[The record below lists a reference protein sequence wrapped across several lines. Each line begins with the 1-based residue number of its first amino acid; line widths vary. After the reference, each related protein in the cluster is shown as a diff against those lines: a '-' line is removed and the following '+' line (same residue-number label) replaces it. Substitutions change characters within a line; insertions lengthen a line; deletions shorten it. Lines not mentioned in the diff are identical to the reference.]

1 MLADESTNK
10 IMNETSFL
18 QTVKKPQPQSCSGS
32 GQNFFKIL
40 NKNKKSS
47 KNSLNYN
54 IKLKLNILENLN
66 EPKFNEGIDTSIP
79 CEVKINDIYEKGYL
93 QLKNYCLLILR
104 NKIEDTQ
111 NNYISDLGVEKI
123 IDTKKYNSTVNTDIS
138 TEIALSSNKCKS
150 YKENYLLFLD
160 FNLITCKIV
169 VHKTKH
175 KFRLLILGKQSQ
187 KNIDKYWIIKIKLL
201 DSEKIVFNNICKNI
215 NNKISSSKG
224 YKDNVINTS
233 LNKYFCQDYF
243 IDSNNFFKTA
253 KTCDIILF
261 RSFSL
266 CSQCQRCITKGGYD
280 HIGLLVKISNELFVY
295 ETTGK
300 DGVVL
305 RKWYEFIK
313 YYWYL
318 LCEKICFRKLI
329 VTQDAMKKFI
339 SNNNTETMPNLGSKK
354 NNSNYTSGF
363 SDSNV
368 EVMSKAE
375 IENQF
380 YYLLRMKIDSFMQ
393 KSNGK
398 KYYFSICHYLFKG
411 FYKKKVTPNF
421 KDGYFCSELIAAVYN
436 YCGILSNKLNISN
449 YLPGSFEENGDATF
463 NEGFSLGPEY
473 IIIFS

>member
-1 MLADESTNK
+1 M
-10 IMNETSFL
+10 
-18 QTVKKPQPQSCSGS
+18 
-32 GQNFFKIL
+32 
-40 NKNKKSS
+40 
-47 KNSLNYN
+47 
-54 IKLKLNILENLN
+54 
-66 EPKFNEGIDTSIP
+66 
-79 CEVKINDIYEKGYL
+79 
-93 QLKNYCLLILR
+93 
-104 NKIEDTQ
+104 
-111 NNYISDLGVEKI
+111 
-123 IDTKKYNSTVNTDIS
+123 
-138 TEIALSSNKCKS
+138 
-150 YKENYLLFLD
+150 
-160 FNLITCKIV
+160 
-169 VHKTKH
+169 
-175 KFRLLILGKQSQ
+175 
-187 KNIDKYWIIKIKLL
+187 
-201 DSEKIVFNNICKNI
+201 
-215 NNKISSSKG
+215 
-224 YKDNVINTS
+224 
-233 LNKYFCQDYF
+233 
-243 IDSNNFFKTA
+243 
-253 KTCDIILF
+253 
-261 RSFSL
+261 

-339 SNNNTETMPNLGSKK
+339 SSNNTETMPNLGSKK

-368 EVMSKAE
+368 EIMSKAE

-411 FYKKKVTPNF
+411 FFKNKVTPNF

-436 YCGILSNKLNISN
+436 YCGILSNKLNITN

>member
-10 IMNETSFL
+10 IMNDTSFL
-18 QTVKKPQPQSCSGS
+18 KTVKKPQPQSSIGN
-32 GQNFFKIL
+32 GQNFFKML

-47 KNSLNYN
+47 KNNISFN
-54 IKLKLNILENLN
+54 IKLKLNILESLN
-66 EPKFNEGIDTSIP
+66 EQKYNEGIDSSIP
-79 CEVKINDIYEKGYL
+79 CEVKIDNTYEKGYL
-93 QLKNYCLLILR
+93 QLKNFCLLILR

-111 NNYISDLGVEKI
+111 NNYISDIGVEKI

-160 FNLITCKIV
+160 FNLITCKILI
-169 VHKTKH
+169 HKTKN
-175 KFRLLILGKQSQ
+175 KFRILILGKQGQ
-187 KNIDKYWIIKIKLL
+187 KCIDKYRIIKIKLL

-215 NNKISSSKG
+215 NSKISLSKG

-243 IDSNNFFKTA
+243 IDSNHFFKTA

-261 RSFSL
+261 RSYSM
-266 CSQCQRCITKGGYD
+266 CSRCQRCITKGGYD

-339 SNNNTETMPNLGSKK
+339 SNNNTDAMPNLGSKK
-354 NNSNYTSGF
+354 NNSKYSSGF
-363 SDSNV
+363 SDSV
-368 EVMSKAE
+368 EAMSKAE

-393 KSNGK
+393 KANGK
-398 KYYFSICHYLFKG
+398 KYYFSLCHYLFKG
-411 FYKKKVTPNF
+411 FYKKKITPNF
-421 KDGYFCSELIAAVYN
+421 KEGYFCSELIAAAYN
-436 YCGILSNKLNISN
+436 YCGILSNNLNITN